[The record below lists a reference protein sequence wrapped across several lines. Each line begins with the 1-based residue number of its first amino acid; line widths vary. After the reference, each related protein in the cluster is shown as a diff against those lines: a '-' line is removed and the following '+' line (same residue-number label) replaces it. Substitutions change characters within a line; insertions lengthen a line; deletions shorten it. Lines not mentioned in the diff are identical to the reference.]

1 MSKETNLPSI
11 LRAHILVTTASRPRC
26 S

>member
-11 LRAHILVTTASRPRC
+11 LRAHILAASRPRC